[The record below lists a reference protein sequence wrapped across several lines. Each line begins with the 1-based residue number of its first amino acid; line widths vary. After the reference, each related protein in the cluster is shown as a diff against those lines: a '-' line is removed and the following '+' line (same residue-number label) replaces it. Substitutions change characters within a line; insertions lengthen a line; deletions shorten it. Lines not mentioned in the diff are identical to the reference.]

1 MIVAAIL
8 FGQLTAA
15 FGSRVL
21 FGGDVRQVAWPAVCC
36 VDWFKLVQR
45 HVRVRPCHRPPRF
58 LVGLRCDGLQSVDC
72 DPGDSLGETV
82 AVSLMPAARAAAT
95 CRLRTS
101 SAASPKV
108 DANAMRS
115 SYAAP

>member
-21 FGGDVRQVAWPAVCC
+21 FGGDVRQVAMACGLLRR
-36 VDWFKLVQR
+36 LVQR
-45 HVRVRPCHRPPRF
+45 RVRVRPCHRPPRF
-58 LVGLRCDGLQSVDC
+58 LVGLRCDGSQSVDC